1 MHQGSN
7 MPDLPVD
14 TGLRGRQHSQ
24 GSVLSSPLIACQRT
38 DMQGPAI
45 MEKIVDSVSYSLS
58 PRTLPTLPL
67 ARLKMMADRWAL

>member
-1 MHQGSN
+1 
-7 MPDLPVD
+7 
-14 TGLRGRQHSQ
+14 
-24 GSVLSSPLIACQRT
+24 
-38 DMQGPAI
+38 MQGPAI

>member
-1 MHQGSN
+1 

-24 GSVLSSPLIACQRT
+24 GSVLSSLIACQRT
-38 DMQGPAI
+38 DRQGPVI
-45 MEKIVDSVSYSLS
+45 MEKMVDSVSYSLS
-58 PRTLPTLPL
+58 PQTLPTLPL